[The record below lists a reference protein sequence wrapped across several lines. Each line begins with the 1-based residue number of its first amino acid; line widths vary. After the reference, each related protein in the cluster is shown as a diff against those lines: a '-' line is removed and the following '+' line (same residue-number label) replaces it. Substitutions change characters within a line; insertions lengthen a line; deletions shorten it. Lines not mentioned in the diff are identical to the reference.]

1 MLVGETLSNFLSQDW
16 RLRARVF
23 REAIDVS
30 QYPIDAVSI
39 ARLTENEAVESR
51 LIQPDFTF
59 EFGPFELTSDDQAR
73 LLGDQEMLMVQCL
86 EQHLG
91 IIDDLLTREF
101 SFLPRWQ
108 IDDVMASIGYDGAN
122 CGAHFD
128 HYDVFLLQVSG
139 SKVWHL
145 DREIHTDNQLLSDQD
160 LRLLDNFEPVEK
172 LLLEPGDVLYI
183 PPGAGHHGICE
194 GESLTLSVGIRNPT
208 TTEMLAEISEFA
220 LENTKLDTLETS
232 LHKGSAE
239 ISAGI
244 PAALKTNLD
253 QLLDEAM
260 LQRWYGSY
268 VTRLRNPEVLS
279 PVDSGDTSPPKVK
292 ANLPTRMAWMDT
304 ADSILFFVN
313 GECYERSAEERN
325 WIVTLCESRKLELT
339 KPDEPFQ
346 ALLSEL
352 NAAGALSPV

>member
-1 MLVGETLSNFLSQDW
+1 MLTDDALSSFLSQDW
-16 RLRARVF
+16 RRRARVF

-30 QYPIDAVSI
+30 QYPVDAITV

-59 EFGPFELTSDDQAR
+59 VFGPFEFMPDDKTS
-73 LLGDQEMLMVQCL
+73 LLGDGQMLMVQCL

-91 IIDDLLTREF
+91 IIDELLTREF

-108 IDDVMASIGYDGAN
+108 IDDVMASIGYDGAS

-139 SKVWHL
+139 SKVWHV
-145 DREIHTDNQLLSDQD
+145 DQEKHSEAQLQSDQD
-160 LRLLDNFEPVEK
+160 LRLLDSFDPADK

-208 TTEMLAEISEFA
+208 STEMLAEISEFA
-220 LENTKLDTLETS
+220 LENTKLDTLETN
-232 LHKGSAE
+232 LHKGGAE
-239 ISAGI
+239 IDASI
-244 PAALKTNLD
+244 PTDLKTNLD
-253 QLLDEAM
+253 HLLDEAL
-260 LQRWYGSY
+260 LQRWYGCY
-268 VTRLRNPEVLS
+268 VTRLRNPDVLS
-279 PVDSGDTSPPKVK
+279 PADPGGANTPHVK
-292 ANLPTRMAWMDT
+292 AALPTRMAWME
-304 ADSILFFVN
+304 AAGSILFFVN
-313 GECYERSAEERN
+313 GECYERIEKERN
-325 WIVTLCESRKLELT
+325 WILTLCESRELELS

-346 ALLSEL
+346 RLLSQL
-352 NAAGALSPV
+352 IAAGALSPV